1 MALSDYIASKPQ
13 TGIHFME
20 KAPAINTL
28 AAVDTQMRDAQQAA
42 QIRGRREELQ
52 TKIAN
57 LEAQNDEL
65 RARRDKI
72 KANSLSDMD
81 EDKVVAM
88 AKAKGIKDSDID
100 AWLQARAQRS
110 VRSVSAGQQKALE
123 EQAEAMREQNKSND
137 AQAIFDADAEYTRAF
152 EEAKMATD
160 EKAAS
165 TDKNVLAKKNK
176 LDTLKHQFFKNY
188 GVKWEEYAK
197 TEDAPKSASED
208 DSEDK
213 APKAADGEEPSAAV
227 DVVLTEEEK
236 ATLTEPERAKFAERD
251 TTNKEKR
258 AMQAKAQQKIRE
270 DKEAKRRR
278 EEQLKGV
285 KADLATIGAKSG
297 MDAAKIVNGFD
308 RSADRNDPVKRAAV
322 ARLKKF
328 VGADKDFKNWKSL
341 DTLFK

>member
-1 MALSDYIASKPQ
+1 MALSDYIANKPQ
-13 TGIHFME
+13 TGIPFTE

-28 AAVDTQMRDAQQAA
+28 AEVDTQMRDAQQAA

-57 LEAQNDEL
+57 LKAQNDEL

-110 VRSVSAGQQKALE
+110 ARSVSAGQQKALE
-123 EQAEAMREQNKSND
+123 AQAEAMREQNKSND

-152 EEAKMATD
+152 EDAKMATD

-176 LDTLKHQFFKNY
+176 LDTLKHQFYKNY
-188 GVKWEEYAK
+188 GIKWEEYASVD
-197 TEDAPKSASED
+197 EHPKG
-208 DSEDK
+208 K
-213 APKAADGEEPSAAV
+213 APKASDGEEPSAAV

-236 ATLTEPERAKFAERD
+236 SMLTEPELAKFAERD

-258 AMQAKAQQKIRE
+258 AMQAKAQQKLRE
-270 DKEAKRRR
+270 DAESKRRR
-278 EEQLKGV
+278 EKQLKGI
-285 KADLATIGAKSG
+285 KADLQTLGITNSS
-297 MDAAKIVNGFD
+297 DARRILSNFEQ
-308 RSADRNDPVKRAAV
+308 SEDRNDKVKRGAV
-322 ARLKKF
+322 DRIRQFLEGEKKYKTYPEL
-328 VGADKDFKNWKSL
+328 VKLLQMK
-341 DTLFK
+341 

>member
-13 TGIHFME
+13 TGIPFTE

-57 LEAQNDEL
+57 LKAQNDEL
-65 RARRDKI
+65 RARRDQI
-72 KANSLSDMD
+72 KANSLSDID

-88 AKAKGIKDSDID
+88 AKAKGIRNEDID
-100 AWLQARAQRS
+100 AWLRGRAQRS
-110 VRSVSAGQQKALE
+110 ARSVSAGQQKALE

-188 GVKWEEYAK
+188 GIKWEEF
-197 TEDAPKSASED
+197 SAEQP
-208 DSEDK
+208 EHET
-213 APKAADGEEPSAAV
+213 PKAADGEEPSASV

-258 AMQAKAQQKIRE
+258 AMQAKAQQKLRE
-270 DKEAKRRR
+270 DAESKRRR

>member
-1 MALSDYIASKPQ
+1 MALSDYIANKPQ
-13 TGIHFME
+13 TGIPFTE
-20 KAPAINTL
+20 KAQAINTL

-110 VRSVSAGQQKALE
+110 ARSVSAGQQKALE

-188 GVKWEEYAK
+188 GIKWEEYASVD
-197 TEDAPKSASED
+197 EQPEG
-208 DSEDK
+208 K

-236 ATLTEPERAKFAERD
+236 STLTEPELAKFAERD

-258 AMQAKAQQKIRE
+258 AIQAKAQQKIRE
-270 DKEAKRRR
+270 NDEADKARQKK
-278 EEQLKGV
+278 LAAI
-285 KADLATIGAKSG
+285 KADMATLGIKSAG
-297 MDAAKIVNGFD
+297 DVSKVLGNFKK
-308 RSADRNDPVKRAAV
+308 SASRNDKVK
-322 ARLKKF
+322 
-328 VGADKDFKNWKSL
+328 VGAFNRIMKFAKNDKVYNSYPKLGELLGK
-341 DTLFK
+341 K